1 MTRSLETVI
10 ASATLSTTTMP
21 VAAERPPIIV
31 VSASTRAPAFSGS
44 ASTVRS
50 RSIAPSGNVAS
61 PAIASG
67 RTNRL
72 MSTR

>member
-21 VAAERPPIIV
+21 VAAESPPSIV
-31 VSASTRAPAFSGS
+31 ISASPRAPAASGR
-44 ASTVRS
+44 ARTVRS
-50 RSIAPSGNVAS
+50 RSIAPLANVAS

-67 RTNRL
+67 ATNRL
-72 MSTR
+72 ISTR

>member
-21 VAAERPPIIV
+21 VAAESPPIIV
-31 VSASTRAPAFSGS
+31 ASASSPQPAFSGR

-50 RSIAPSGNVAS
+50 RLIAPSGNVAS

-67 RTNRL
+67 RTKRL
-72 MSTR
+72 MRTR